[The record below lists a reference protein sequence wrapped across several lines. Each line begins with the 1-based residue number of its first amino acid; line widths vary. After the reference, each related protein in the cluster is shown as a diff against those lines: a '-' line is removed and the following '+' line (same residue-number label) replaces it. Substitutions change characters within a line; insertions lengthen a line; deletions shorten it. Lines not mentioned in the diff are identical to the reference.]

1 MESRHIK
8 VLYTPHSG
16 PIYSPVVYNLSAADL
31 TGVLERAYDIGLE
44 KVVICQA
51 TLTIELNTVYVYVC
65 AQIIVTGGNLEQS
78 RQALELAKSDGKQ
91 TTSHSLQRKE
101 KTAPSSSNYSF

>member
-51 TLTIELNTVYVYVC
+51 TLTIELNTVYVCVC
-65 AQIIVTGGNLEQS
+65 
-78 RQALELAKSDGKQ
+78 R
-91 TTSHSLQRKE
+91 SL
-101 KTAPSSSNYSF
+101 